1 MSIPSLDSYLFVTL
15 SQFSTGARLRRSD
28 IEQAIAEKLS
38 LTQDDLGITLKNHS
52 TTKHRNQIRWSLV
65 FLTFAHLLT
74 RIEKGLYQITPQGEA
89 YLSQHTSLLVKD
101 LNQFPEYREWR
112 KQVAQKNKKEKEI
125 QEQTMVSQE
134 GTDASPEE
142 TIENAMRTIDT
153 ALAAELL
160 DAIKANSWQFFERL
174 VVDLMLA
181 MGYGGSM
188 EDAGQA
194 FQTTGDGGI
203 DGVIKEDRLGL
214 SSIYLQAKHWENPVG
229 RPKIQ
234 EFFGALADKPN
245 TRGVFITTSRF
256 TQEAMEYASNKP
268 IVLIDGEKLVQLMIE
283 HDVGVAIRQVYTVKR
298 LDLDYFNE
306 DD

>member
-1 MSIPSLDSYLFVTL
+1 MTIPSLDSYLFVTL
-15 SQFSTGARLRRSD
+15 SQFSKGGRLRRAN
-28 IEQAIAEKLS
+28 IEQTIAEKLA
-38 LTQDDLGITLKNHS
+38 LTQEDLSITLKNHS
-52 TTKHRNQIRWSLV
+52 STKHRNQIRWSLV

-74 RIEKGLYQITPQGEA
+74 RVEKGLYQITPQGMA
-89 YLSQHTSLLVKD
+89 YLSQHTSLKVKD
-101 LNQFPEYREWR
+101 LDQFPEYREWR
-112 KQVAQKNKKEKEI
+112 KQVALKNKKKKEI
-125 QEQTMVSQE
+125 QDQSMASQDLP
-134 GTDASPEE
+134 TASPEE
-142 TIENAMRTIDT
+142 TIENAIHTVDT
-153 ALAAELL
+153 ALASELL

-214 SSIYLQAKHWENPVG
+214 SSIYLQAKRWENSVG
-229 RPKIQ
+229 RPKVQ

-268 IVLIDGEKLVQLMIE
+268 IVLIDGEKLVQLMME
-283 HDVGVAIRQVYTVKR
+283 HDVGVAVRQVYTIKR